1 MQPEIVS
8 IDPKLLVGLKIEM
21 SFSKNK
27 TATLWQTFMPKKHLV
42 SAKSDELFSVEVY
55 PDLNFFKTFD
65 PTKTFEKWAAVE
77 VNSAENLAEDFEVL
91 KISEGL
97 FAKFTYQGKASEAA
111 TFYNKIFGEWL
122 PNSEYRLSNRPHFA
136 VMDEKYK
143 GEEAISE
150 EEIFIPIEKKV

>member
-8 IDPKLLVGLKIEM
+8 IDPKLLVGLKTEM
-21 SFSKNK
+21 SFSENK
-27 TATLWQTFMPKKHLV
+27 TAALWQTFMPKKHLV

-55 PDLNFFKTFD
+55 PDLNFFKMFD

-97 FAKFTYQGKASEAA
+97 YTKFIYQGKASEAA
-111 TFYNKIFGEWL
+111 RFYSKIFGEWL
-122 PNSEYRLSNRPHFA
+122 PNSEYKLANRPHFA

>member
-8 IDPKLLVGLKIEM
+8 IDPKLLVGLKTEM
-21 SFSKNK
+21 SFSENK
-27 TATLWQTFMPKKHLV
+27 TAALWQTFMPKKHLV

-77 VNSAENLAEDFEVL
+77 VDSEENLAEDFEVL

-97 FAKFTYQGKASEAA
+97 YAKFIYQGKASEAA
-111 TFYNKIFGEWL
+111 TFYSKIFGKWL
-122 PNSEYRLSNRPHFA
+122 TNSEYKLANRPHFA
-136 VMDEKYK
+136 VMGEKYK
-143 GEEAISE
+143 GEEATSE
-150 EEIFIPIEKKV
+150 EEIFIPIEKRV

>member
-21 SFSKNK
+21 SFSENK

-55 PDLNFFKTFD
+55 PDLNFFKTFE

-97 FAKFTYQGKASEAA
+97 YTKFIYQGKASEAA
-111 TFYNKIFGEWL
+111 RFYSKIFGKWL
-122 PNSEYRLSNRPHFA
+122 PNSEYKLANRPHFA

>member
-8 IDPKLLVGLKIEM
+8 IDPKLLVGLKTEM
-21 SFSKNK
+21 SFSENK
-27 TATLWQTFMPKKHLV
+27 TATLWQTLMPKKHLV
-42 SAKSDELFSVEVY
+42 SAKSDVLFSVEVY

-77 VNSAENLAEDFEVL
+77 VDSVKNLAEDFELL

-97 FAKFTYQGKASEAA
+97 YAKFIYRGKASEAA
-111 TFYNKIFGEWL
+111 TFYSKIFGEWL

-136 VMDEKYK
+136 VMGEKYK
-143 GEEAISE
+143 GEEATSE
-150 EEIFIPIEKKV
+150 EEIFIPIEKSV

>member
-8 IDPKLLVGLKIEM
+8 IDPKLLVGLKTEM
-21 SFSKNK
+21 SFSENK
-27 TATLWQTFMPKKHLV
+27 TAALWQTFMPKKHLV

-77 VNSAENLAEDFEVL
+77 VDSAENLAQDFEVL

-97 FAKFTYQGKASEAA
+97 YAKFIYQGKASEAA
-111 TFYNKIFGEWL
+111 RFYSKIFAEWL
-122 PNSEYRLSNRPHFA
+122 PNSEYKLANRPHFA

>member
-8 IDPKLLVGLKIEM
+8 IDPKLLVGLKTEM
-21 SFSKNK
+21 SFSENK
-27 TATLWQTFMPKKHLV
+27 TAALWQTFMPKKHLV

-97 FAKFTYQGKASEAA
+97 YTKFIYQGKASEAA
-111 TFYNKIFGEWL
+111 RFYSKIFGKWL
-122 PNSEYRLSNRPHFA
+122 PNSEYKLANRPHFA

>member
-8 IDPKLLVGLKIEM
+8 IDPKLLVGLKTEM
-21 SFSKNK
+21 SFSENK
-27 TATLWQTFMPKKHLV
+27 TAALWQTFMPKKHLV

-97 FAKFTYQGKASEAA
+97 YAKFIYQGKASEAA
-111 TFYNKIFGEWL
+111 TFYSKIFGEWL
-122 PNSEYRLSNRPHFA
+122 PNSEYKLDNRPHFA
-136 VMDEKYK
+136 VMGEKYK
-143 GEEAISE
+143 GEEATSE
-150 EEIFIPIEKKV
+150 EEIFIPIEKSV